1 VTPVT
6 VITGT
11 RKGIGRYLAEHY
23 IEQGHYVVGCSRG
36 GATLEHER
44 YDHRCLDIGD
54 EQAVIALFRWVR
66 QRHNGLDHLVNNAGI
81 GLRNLA
87 MLTPFGS
94 VLDVLRTNV
103 GGTFVV
109 CREAAKL
116 MARTGG
122 GRIVNFGS
130 VAVALAPE
138 GTAIYAA
145 SKAAVLTLTRVLA
158 RELGPYGITVNA
170 VSPNP
175 VETDLLAC
183 MPQAVLD
190 EVFARQALGGLGTL
204 VDVASVV
211 DFYLAPSSGFVTGQN
226 VYLGGVG

>member
-1 VTPVT
+1 MPVT
-6 VITGT
+6 LVTGA

-23 IEQGHYVVGCSRG
+23 VEQGHHVVGCSRG
-36 GATLEHER
+36 QGTLEHKR
-44 YDHRCLDIGD
+44 YDHRRLDVGD
-54 EQAVIALFRWVR
+54 EQAVIALFREIR
-66 QRHNGLDHLVNNAGI
+66 GRHGRLDHLVNSAAI
-81 GLRNLA
+81 GSRNLVV
-87 MLTPFGS
+87 LSPLES

-103 GGTFVV
+103 AGTFVV

-116 MARTGG
+116 MARNRG

-130 VAVALAPE
+130 VAVPLAP
-138 GTAIYAA
+138 GGSAIYAA

-158 RELGPYGITVNA
+158 RELGPFGITVNA

-175 VETDLLAC
+175 VETDLLRG
-183 MPQAVLD
+183 MPQAELD
-190 EVFARQALGGLGTL
+190 ALVALQAIGRSGTL
-204 VDVASVV
+204 ADVASVV